1 MGLCDQQHSSD
12 LTRIQRYFAF
22 SPDAVLQH
30 ACKTFPRHMAD
41 GTGQEHHF
49 NEQLWHTETLTK
61 LDYYDTEYRRL
72 KETTSILELAMWK
85 IKLDGVSTEQ
95 VIDEWRQR
103 ENEDGSIRVQTADAL
118 IMMLLKMCGL
128 SFCLKI
134 LCVL

>member
-1 MGLCDQQHSSD
+1 
-12 LTRIQRYFAF
+12 
-22 SPDAVLQH
+22 
-30 ACKTFPRHMAD
+30 MAD

-49 NEQLWHTETLTK
+49 NKQLWHTETLTK
-61 LDYYDTEYRRL
+61 LEYYDTEYRRL